1 MAVVGV
7 FVRTQRK
14 LADVSRR
21 ELAELT
27 DVSKPYLS
35 ELECGLLQPP

>member
-1 MAVVGV
+1 MPVVGA
-7 FVRTQRK
+7 FVHTQRK

-21 ELAELT
+21 ELAQPT